1 LRVDLHVHSIFSP
14 DSLSRPEAIVRW
26 GLLRGLGA
34 LAVTD
39 HNTIAGALAVRQLAP
54 FRVIVGSEIATARGE
69 VIGLFLQQE
78 IAAGLS
84 LQETIRQIHDQGG
97 LAYVPHPLDRVRHSA
112 KGLDALLDVIAEV
125 DLIEA
130 INPASPSPWTTN
142 SRSTAARYHVAR
154 EPAPTLTTWRDRPAP
169 AWRCRP
175 LTMRGLFGG
184 AAPGQVYGDLSSPL
198 VHLWTASAPGQAPP
212 CLVGPERRTAVRP
225 IPFNRASSRL
235 CHSPSRLAAILPT
248 VVYVG

>member
-1 LRVDLHVHSIFSP
+1 MRVDLHVHSIFSP

-26 GLLRGLGA
+26 GLRRGLGA

-112 KGLDALLDVIAEV
+112 MGLDALLDVIAEV

-130 INPASPSPWTTN
+130 INARVTFALDN
-142 SRSTAARYHVAR
+142 EQAGRLAARYHVAS
-154 EPAPTLTTWRDRPAP
+154 
-169 AWRCRP
+169 
-175 LTMRGLFGG
+175 G
-184 AAPGQVYGDLSSPL
+184 AGSDAHHVAEIGRAGVEMPPFDDAADFLAALRQGQVYGDLSSPL
-198 VHLWTASAPGQAPP
+198 VHLGSSQAR
-212 CLVGPERRTAVRP
+212 LAKRLRALLAPERQHGRQAHP
-225 IPFNRASSRL
+225 LNP
-235 CHSPSRLAAILPT
+235 
-248 VVYVG
+248 GE